1 MTDNDYIAEYV
12 KEKRPEVIRGR
23 DFFKWKLSRFAA
35 DAAMEISKL
44 FAEFV
49 NEDIYEDISE
59 AAGDEEEKTDDW
71 DKDKAKQGY
80 QLQS

>member
-23 DFFKWKLSRFAA
+23 DFFKWKLSRYAA
-35 DAAMEISKL
+35 DAATEIAKL

-49 NEDIYEDISE
+49 NEDISE
-59 AAGDEEEKTDDW
+59 AAGDEEETTDD
-71 DKDKAKQGY
+71 
-80 QLQS
+80 